1 MGDQEKK
8 QQTEMDWELS
18 AEYYHQDAGQQ
29 EMSLE
34 DFMDDASADLNA
46 QSGLGG
52 DSAMQEDLQRV
63 AADVSRILV
72 LGSQGKSADEIA
84 QELGVEQQYVSDIM
98 VCIQAFPED
107 NPLAVARLIVL
118 G

>member
-1 MGDQEKK
+1 MDGQEKK
-8 QQTEMDWELS
+8 LNLEADWELS
-18 AEYYHQDAGQQ
+18 EEYYHQAAGQP

-34 DFMDDASADLNA
+34 DFMDDGSADLNA
-46 QSGLGG
+46 ESGLGG
-52 DSAMQEDLQRV
+52 DTAVQEELQRV
-63 AADVSRILV
+63 AADVSRILA
-72 LGSQGKSADEIA
+72 LSSQGKSAGEIA

-107 NPLAVARLIVL
+107 NPLAVARLIVM